1 MRLVISMKLLMKS
14 TTATKSSHQ
23 DMKSLAQGINYYNFI
38 VLKLMKQEKNLSSH
52 CKKSTQF
59 TRLINLPMISI
70 LVRRHVCPRVIMR
83 SSRLN

>member
-1 MRLVISMKLLMKS
+1 MKLLMKS

-52 CKKSTQF
+52 CKKSTQ
-59 TRLINLPMISI
+59 SQGW
-70 LVRRHVCPRVIMR
+70 
-83 SSRLN
+83 